1 MYTLSKNQV
10 QPKHIQFLLVKHT
23 SVKLEKI
30 LLYYLLVC
38 LRESLIVDLL
48 TFYSAASRTLSQ
60 ARVLYVS
67 RRVTEL

>member
-30 LLYYLLVC
+30 LLYYLLVFF
-38 LRESLIVDLL
+38 EGEVFTSKINLL
-48 TFYSAASRTLSQ
+48 
-60 ARVLYVS
+60 
-67 RRVTEL
+67 